1 MNHSWKKRLCIA
13 LIFCLGA
20 MSIGVIPAAAAGDIF
35 LYTPYTSLSVPPGER
50 VSFNVDLVNDS
61 NVVHDFQLSVQA
73 PEEWNYQFTTSG
85 RTVEGAR
92 IRPNDERMLTFLV
105 DVPLQVD
112 KGEYAVILNS
122 PEVEPLHLTIHVS
135 EQGTYHS
142 QLTSEQPNMQG
153 AASSSF
159 FYELQLHNQTA
170 EDQLYALAAD
180 VPRGWTATFNVN
192 GTQATS
198 AQVEANQRQRINVTI
213 NPPAGIQ
220 ADTYVIPVLA
230 TTSTTSAEVD
240 LEVVISGSYDM
251 QLTTP
256 TGLLSTDITAGKD
269 RRMEFEIRNSGSST
283 LEDIRMS
290 HSSPYDWEVSF
301 EPERVESIA
310 AGDAEIVVARII
322 SSDQAIPG
330 DYVTSITAS
339 TPEATSS
346 AHVRVTVKTS
356 MLWGWIGILIITAVI
371 VGIAILFRKYG
382 RQ

>member
-1 MNHSWKKRLCIA
+1 MSHSWKKRLCIA

-20 MSIGVIPAAAAGDIF
+20 MSIGAIPAAASGDVY
-35 LYTPYTSLSVPPGER
+35 LYTPYTTLTVPPGER
-50 VSFNVDLVNDS
+50 VSFSVDLVNDS
-61 NVVHDFQLSVQA
+61 DAIHDFQLSVQA
-73 PEEWNYQFTTSG
+73 PEGWNYQFTTSG
-85 RTVEGAR
+85 RNVEGAR
-92 IRPNDERMLTFLV
+92 IRPHDERMLTFLV

-112 KGEYAVILNS
+112 KGEYTVILGS
-122 PEVEPLHLTIHVS
+122 PGVDPLLLTIHVS

-142 QLTSEQPNMQG
+142 ELTSEQPNMQG

-159 FYELQLHNQTA
+159 FYELQLQNQTA

-213 NPPAGIQ
+213 NPPAGVQ
-220 ADTYVIPVLA
+220 ADTYVIPVRA
-230 TTSTTSAEVD
+230 ATSTTSAEID
-240 LEVVISGSYDM
+240 LEVVVSGSYDM

-269 RRMEFEIRNSGSST
+269 RRMEFEIRNTGSST

-301 EPERVESIA
+301 EPEIVESLG
-310 AGDAEIVVARII
+310 AGESEIVVARIT
-322 SSDQAIPG
+322 SSDKAIPG
-330 DYVTSITAS
+330 DYVTTITAS
-339 TPEATSS
+339 TPEANSS
-346 AHVRVTVKTS
+346 SHVRVTVKTS
-356 MLWGWIGILIITAVI
+356 MLWGWLGIFIIAVVL
-371 VGIAILFRKYG
+371 VGIAALFRKYG
-382 RQ
+382 RR